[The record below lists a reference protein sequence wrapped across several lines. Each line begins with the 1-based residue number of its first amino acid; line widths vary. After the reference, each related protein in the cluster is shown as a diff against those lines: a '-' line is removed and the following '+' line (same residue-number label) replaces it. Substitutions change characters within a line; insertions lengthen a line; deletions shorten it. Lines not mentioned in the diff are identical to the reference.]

1 MTMTKLAHTRTSLF
15 STLVIALSCAVALV
29 STTAS
34 VKTCIAGDHYAHFN
48 PYDPRPDFFR
58 LPVYNAW
65 VPYRKLHNRPTYIG
79 GKVASVIEPTSQEAM
94 AWHISKAN
102 GDYRNHRPGSIPT
115 YYYPKPWESL
125 QIGARPR
132 QQVGVVQTQFDE
144 NQFDE
149 KQFESSLNGL
159 DPGLAPESLDDV
171 N

>member
-1 MTMTKLAHTRTSLF
+1 M
-15 STLVIALSCAVALV
+15 VAFAC
-29 STTAS
+29 TTAS

-58 LPVYNAW
+58 LPIYNAW
-65 VPYRKLHNRPTYIG
+65 VPYRKMHNRPTYIG
-79 GKVASVIEPTSQEAM
+79 GKVAAVIEPTSQEAM

-125 QIGARPR
+125 QIEARPL
-132 QQVGVVQTQFDE
+132 QEVGVIESQIDQNQTD
-144 NQFDE
+144 
-149 KQFESSLNGL
+149 SSQNGVN
-159 DPGLAPESLDDV
+159 PGLAPEMQGDV